1 MSSYSYTENM
11 RNRMHDQAAHWV
23 ARLRSDAVTE
33 EDHQQ
38 FALWLAAN
46 PEHRRSMD
54 TTLEMWDDLAV
65 VRALPLSARPR
76 RRLPGSW
83 VGAGIALAASVMLAL
98 LLTPQLGFDQEQ
110 QIFRTRLG
118 EQLTID
124 LADGSHLTLNTDSRL
139 QVDLGEDRRELLLSR
154 GEAFFDVAKDPDRPF
169 IVRAGNA
176 EVRALGTA
184 FNIYLRDDEE
194 STITVTE
201 GVVRVTELDAPASRA
216 ADVALLYVNQSIAS
230 DAGGLASPV
239 ASDSETTLAWRD
251 GKIVAHNMKLL
262 TLVRELSRYH
272 PRQIVIP
279 DAEVGQLTFSGVFE
293 LKDPDTTLRA
303 LEHSLAV
310 RSIVLADGSVQL
322 IKAPL

>member
-11 RNRMHDQAAHWV
+11 RNRMNDQAAHWV
-23 ARLRSDAVTE
+23 ARLRSDAVTD

-46 PEHRRSMD
+46 PEHQRRMD

-65 VRALPLSARPR
+65 VRALPLSARPQR
-76 RRLPGSW
+76 HFTGSW
-83 VGAGIALAASVMLAL
+83 VAASMALAASILLAL
-98 LLTPQLGFDQEQ
+98 LLVPQLGFDQEQ
-110 QIFRTRLG
+110 QIFRTQVG
-118 EQLTID
+118 QQLTID
-124 LADGSHLTLNTDSRL
+124 LADGSHITLNTDSRL
-139 QVDLGEDRRELLLSR
+139 QVNLYEDRRALVLSR
-154 GEAFFDVAKDPDRPF
+154 GEAFFDVAKDPLRPF
-169 IVRAGNA
+169 IVAAGNA

-184 FNIYLRDDEE
+184 FNIYLRDEQ

-239 ASDSETTLAWRD
+239 TSDSETTLAWRN
-251 GKIVAHNMKLL
+251 GKIVAHNMKLRI
-262 TLVRELSRYH
+262 LVKELSRYH
-272 PRQIVIP
+272 PQQIVIP
-279 DAEVGQLTFSGVFE
+279 DADVGQMTVSGVFE

>member
-1 MSSYSYTENM
+1 
-11 RNRMHDQAAHWV
+11 
-23 ARLRSDAVTE
+23 
-33 EDHQQ
+33 
-38 FALWLAAN
+38 
-46 PEHRRSMD
+46 
-54 TTLEMWDDLAV
+54 
-65 VRALPLSARPR
+65 
-76 RRLPGSW
+76 
-83 VGAGIALAASVMLAL
+83 VGAGIALAASVLLAL
-98 LLTPQLGFDQEQ
+98 LLAPQLGFDQDQ

-124 LADGSHLTLNTDSRL
+124 LADGSHVTLNTDSRL

-239 ASDSETTLAWRD
+239 TSDSETTLAWRD

-262 TLVRELSRYH
+262 TLVGELSRYH

-279 DAEVGQLTFSGVFE
+279 DAEVGQMTVSGVFE

-303 LEHSLAV
+303 LERSLAV

-322 IKAPL
+322 IRAPL